1 MENFLSQFA
10 NTDTKVQ
17 SSNAKLNVSPEFYG
31 TIDVSKGSLSMTIHF
46 YARMYKTKYET
57 LVSLD
62 DWDINETTD
71 IKFNGVPIDS
81 LAMLK
86 QSMINSGL
94 STLASSLNID
104 NDDIAKQI
112 SIQIQGTNEFK
123 TIFGDNAAMSNT
135 LSEEEQNKIKLK
147 FAIDNYDNK
156 PLANYELGLFA
167 STNEEGEKVPAT
179 YGELVE
185 MYNNLN
191 Q

>member
-1 MENFLSQFA
+1 MENFLSNFA
-10 NTDTKVQ
+10 NANTKVQ

-46 YARMYKTKYET
+46 YARMYKTKYT
-57 LVSLD
+57 NLVSLD

-81 LAMLK
+81 LDMLK
-86 QSMINSGL
+86 QGMINSGL

-156 PLANYELGLFA
+156 LLANYELGLFA
-167 STNEEGEKVPAT
+167 STNEDGEKVPAT

-185 MYNNLN
+185 MYNNLT
-191 Q
+191 

>member
-1 MENFLSQFA
+1 
-10 NTDTKVQ
+10 
-17 SSNAKLNVSPEFYG
+17 
-31 TIDVSKGSLSMTIHF
+31 
-46 YARMYKTKYET
+46 MYKTKYET

-81 LAMLK
+81 LDMLK

-156 PLANYELGLFA
+156 LLANYELGLFA
-167 STNEEGEKVPAT
+167 STNEDGEKVPAT